1 MVLWWPTRPSR
12 MNTKKRCTFHHRWL
26 ECKSRKSRDTY
37 ILTGRFGLG
46 VQNEA
51 GQTLTEYCQENEQVI
66 ANTLFHQHK
75 RQLYTWTS
83 MSNDIDGQCQNQTD
97 YILCSWRQRSS
108 IQSAKMRP
116 GADCASDHELIAK
129 FWFKLK
135 KVGKTTSHSGMT

>member
-1 MVLWWPTRPSR
+1 MVLWWPTRPLR
-12 MNTKKRCTFHHRWL
+12 TNT
-26 ECKSRKSRDTY
+26 RKDVLFIVGDWNAKVGSQETPEV
-37 ILTGRFGLG
+37 TGKFGLRIR
-46 VQNEA
+46 NEA
-51 GQTLTEYCQENEQVI
+51 RQRLIEFCQENEQVI